1 MQALFEQKENE
12 ERSKPGLFELHAY
25 LSSYIGS
32 PFCAFHFHELEANC
46 FNYSC
51 SPPTFMM
58 FMILTYVVKAQ
69 LMLHSEVLSHGPTHW
84 GWCKSSGHFKPK
96 KKKAVVTLLKSYGSS
111 FASSHQCSTLII
123 DCRSSPS
130 FLWRLIF
137 TPSSAKRIIVRTFFI
152 NQRSINNSSILS
164 SHQPS
169 FILYQLLADI
179 WGVSYPKLCTLLTWF
194 N

>member
-1 MQALFEQKENE
+1 MSLKRIALII
-12 ERSKPGLFELHAY
+12 HAAHRRLWCFWFWRTLSRPNLCFIVRY
-25 LSSYIGS
+25 L
-32 PFCAFHFHELEANC
+32 
-46 FNYSC
+46 
-51 SPPTFMM
+51 
-58 FMILTYVVKAQ
+58 V
-69 LMLHSEVLSHGPTHW
+69 HGPTHW

-96 KKKAVVTLLKSYGSS
+96 KKKAVVTLLKSHGSS
-111 FASSHQCSTLII
+111 LASSHQCSTLII

-152 NQRSINNSSILS
+152 NQRSINNSSILY
-164 SHQPS
+164 SHHPS

>member
-1 MQALFEQKENE
+1 MSLKRIALII
-12 ERSKPGLFELHAY
+12 HAAHRRLWCFRFWCTLSRPNLCFIVRY
-25 LSSYIGS
+25 LV
-32 PFCAFHFHELEANC
+32 
-46 FNYSC
+46 
-51 SPPTFMM
+51 M
-58 FMILTYVVKAQ
+58 AQ
-69 LMLHSEVLSHGPTHW
+69 LIEVGARAVVT
-84 GWCKSSGHFKPK
+84 SSPK
-96 KKKAVVTLLKSYGSS
+96 KKKAVVTLLKSHGSS
-111 FASSHQCSTLII
+111 LASSHQCSTLII

-152 NQRSINNSSILS
+152 NQRSINNSSILY
-164 SHQPS
+164 SHHPS